1 MRSCR
6 SPAYNRTG
14 CGVRVGSPFRVQRCG
29 SGLVRF
35 RRVQVGIRHYGTGSG
50 AMGLAVFGRWERGN
64 RGRRGSGADATGC
77 GGELVQNAS
86 GLPVGTGVRRRIG
99 PKCVWVWG
107 ESADSAGIGVTE
119 THFGPECLNAVPV
132 RRDSDAFWT
141 VSPCPVP
148 LEIPCGSRAGGRS
161 ANPART
167 RGAAPRAACASEHGE
182 PLTGGAAKQW
192 WPLRAAGRPSGGA
205 ARRSAS
211 SPLWWSGRGRRGRQ

>member
-1 MRSCR
+1 MVLRFEC
-6 SPAYNRTG
+6 N
-14 CGVRVGSPFRVQRCG
+14 GVGPDWFAFGASRLGSATTARDQAPWDWPCSGGG
-29 SGLVRF
+29 SGEIGEDAGLVL
-35 RRVQVGIRHYGTGSG
+35 T
-50 AMGLAVFGRWERGN
+50 
-64 RGRRGSGADATGC
+64 RRGPVVV
-77 GGELVQNAS
+77 VQNAS
-86 GLPVGTGVRRRIG
+86 GLPVGTGVRQTVG

-132 RRDSDAFWT
+132 QRDSDAFWT

-148 LEIPCGSRAGGRS
+148 LEIPCGSRAGRRS

-211 SPLWWSGRGRRGRQ
+211 SPLWWSGRGRRGRR